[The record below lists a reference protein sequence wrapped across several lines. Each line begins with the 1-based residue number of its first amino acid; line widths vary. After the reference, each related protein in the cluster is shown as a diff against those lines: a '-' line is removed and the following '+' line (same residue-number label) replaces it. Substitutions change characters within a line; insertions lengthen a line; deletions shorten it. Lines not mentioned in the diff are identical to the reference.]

1 MLQNMKKNQM
11 DVSGWHLIDGQWKKI
26 VSRKDVWSTK
36 MFDKILAWLVE
47 VDLNGGWKFAANLYK
62 DTEHELMFNLEFYVF
77 GSENN
82 MKYSIRKFITN
93 PKSYDDLT
101 FYDKDFAQIILVD
114 LNFSGS
120 RYAYF
125 SMTPPPFYRDVD
137 QRFLEE
143 TFGMTCLGGMF
154 YKIGTFSSL
163 DEKLRDILD

>member
-1 MLQNMKKNQM
+1 M
-11 DVSGWHLIDGQWKKI
+11 DVSGWHLIDGQWKI

-36 MFDKILAWLVE
+36 MFDEILAWLVE
-47 VDLNGGWKFAANLYK
+47 VDLNGGWKFVTAQFK
-62 DTEHELMFNLEFYVF
+62 DSRCNELMTNLDFYVF
-77 GSENN
+77 GSNNN
-82 MKYSIRKFITN
+82 MKYSIRKFIPN
-93 PKSYDDLT
+93 PKSYNDLT

-114 LNFSGS
+114 SNFSGS
-120 RYAYF
+120 KYAYF
-125 SMTPPPFYRDVD
+125 SMTPPPFYKDVD